1 MAGKFVQSNLADQM
15 FLVFP
20 LHTLLT
26 RVYELQHRR
35 VNFSLSNINK
45 TVLKISFN
53 NWSHIKGAFSKTLST
68 WKVWRALKNL
78 KLCKKLLCI
87 FHAL

>member
-1 MAGKFVQSNLADQM
+1 MAGKFVQSNSADKM

-20 LHTLLT
+20 LHTVLT

-53 NWSHIKGAFSKTLST
+53 N
-68 WKVWRALKNL
+68 
-78 KLCKKLLCI
+78 
-87 FHAL
+87 